1 MKNCLESYNAEKGR
15 RLIERVNENSGKDVN
30 SDMFKYLIEANHT
43 IVKLDNFTVLS
54 RCYRNRNINRKVS
67 ESLFITQ
74 NRPILNKHGT
84 SFLFK

>member
-1 MKNCLESYNAEKGR
+1 MKNWLESYNGEKGR
-15 RLIERVNENSGKDVN
+15 RLIEPVNENRGKDKN

-74 NRPILNKHGT
+74 NRPILNKHDT